1 MTLSLNVG
9 IVFPGVSCWPP
20 ATVVNVVEHY
30 AGPNL
35 VRKWVFFGRTNLLA
49 PPLGDR
55 MGGTY
60 KQAPERHQ
68 ISLGASSVSLGL
80 SGGEAFREMLAFG
93 AHFPA

>member
-1 MTLSLNVG
+1 MLALCSLESLALFNVG
-9 IVFPGVSCWPP
+9 HPLLLLMLSNTTRVQIWSENGVFWG
-20 ATVVNVVEHY
+20 EQ
-30 AGPNL
+30 
-35 VRKWVFFGRTNLLA
+35 NLLA
-49 PPLGDR
+49 PPPGDR